1 MSVHIG
7 IVIIH
12 IGIVIIYIIPIS
24 RTLDDNLT
32 IYVPSMSVTLCN
44 VIRAGSTGQKVD
56 WRQNLAE
63 GNHNDKC

>member
-24 RTLDDNLT
+24 RTLDDICT
-32 IYVPSMSVTLCN
+32 IHECN
-44 VIRAGSTGQKVD
+44 VIRAGSMGQKVD
-56 WRQNLAE
+56 WRQTLDE
-63 GNHNDKC
+63 GIMISVKSTLNPD

>member
-24 RTLDDNLT
+24 RTLDDICT
-32 IYVPSMSVTLCN
+32 IHECN
-44 VIRAGSTGQKVD
+44 VIRAGSMGQKVD
-56 WRQNLAE
+56 WRQTLDE